1 MPHRLHALI
10 RRQKAHAE
18 RVRVDQLLLQVQ
30 GRRDCLTEEVEKLER
45 NITPAKLTPR
55 TSSATLTKP

>member
-30 GRRDCLTEEVEKLER
+30 GRRDCLTEQVEKLEQGDYMR
-45 NITPAKLTPR
+45 KLLLGR
-55 TSSATLTKP
+55 AATLTKP